1 MGFSDVGKTSLK
13 NNTNLREGINFFGIR
28 KELTLGG
35 KIEKLEGKSDLPIQ
49 RKREVVYRKNI
60 RLAAEI
66 IFYSAGIGMFLYYGF
81 QLFQS

>member
-1 MGFSDVGKTSLK
+1 MGFSNNGMTSLK
-13 NNTNLREGINFFGIR
+13 NNTSLREGINFFGTR

-35 KIEKLEGKSDLPIQ
+35 EIEKLEGKSDIPSK

-66 IFYSAGIGMFLYYGF
+66 IFYLAGTGLFFYYF
-81 QLFQS
+81 SRFF